1 MTNGSVVFDSW
12 ALLAWLLDQPS
23 APTVR
28 RMLLE
33 AEASHR
39 TIHMSWVNAGEV
51 YYMAARK
58 LSIVR
63 ADEFWRR
70 LPTLPIQLVLPSE
83 RDVIAAAR
91 LKASRR
97 ISYADAFAAD
107 LAIRHNAALVTGDPE
122 LRLMT
127 GVLRV
132 EWLGPGG

>member
-1 MTNGSVVFDSW
+1 
-12 ALLAWLLDQPS
+12 
-23 APTVR
+23 
-28 RMLLE
+28 
-33 AEASHR
+33 
-39 TIHMSWVNAGEV
+39 MSWVNAGEV
-51 YYMAARK
+51 YYMVVRK
-58 LSIVR
+58 VSGVR